1 MKRHPPVPTSAD
13 APSPAAPAVS
23 PQRYRLEIQPE
34 APGRPWSAALVS
46 CADGVR
52 AEFTSPLALLRFISR
67 STLAAPRGG
76 LR

>member
-1 MKRHPPVPTSAD
+1 MKRRPPAPPPAD
-13 APSPAAPAVS
+13 APRPATPPS

-34 APGRPWSAALVS
+34 APDRPWSAALVS